1 MHEIFIYIIDDLNKD
16 YENSGIGKIETLLS
30 AMVNGWGNGSVGRVG
45 ISTESESEFI
55 LSNYIINLI
64 RTCNNY
70 ALVIVD
76 FARFEIFGNIKL

>member
-55 LSNYIINLI
+55 
-64 RTCNNY
+64 
-70 ALVIVD
+70 
-76 FARFEIFGNIKL
+76 